1 MPDRKIILILGL
13 SLLIS
18 GFTNHTYSQ
27 TGFVFRYSTP
37 EDEYPSDIIET
48 SDGGFLICASIGS
61 WPITYQTLFIRL
73 NKNGDTVF
81 TKKIIQNQG
90 TCYINHFVKL
100 DNGTFMG
107 VGEKKIGDNPVRL
120 WLLTLSDSLKIISD
134 TSYLTGFWSFEHMV
148 YSFIN
153 HFRNVIVYGSA
164 FTYNGM
170 LGPFPYVFK
179 FSQTCDSLF
188 SHCYTN
194 PWGEEVFSM
203 MEKSDNSGYLMSM
216 LGSLSPPMIS
226 FSQFVTIDY
235 SFNITHLDSIPAD
248 LDLYLN
254 TKTLNDLEF
263 LVTGKKSIEYS
274 NPRTD
279 KIGILKLDSTF
290 HIKKEFFFGP
300 NDTVSY
306 PAYNTNLDFL
316 NVNNIFLGGVA
327 NQDWGGVFSYADSYI
342 LLGKLDSS
350 LNLTWRR
357 YFGGDSYYMVWSVIA
372 TTDGG
377 CIIGATT
384 NDLETQG
391 EERDIYILKVDSSG
405 LVTGINNQPP
415 VQSHEAIVY
424 PNPGD
429 DLLYVE
435 TQLKDAI
442 FHLFDLTGREVQ
454 SHGLFPGRNSIQ
466 VSDLNSG
473 LYVYKIIQ
481 KSQVKEYGKWINQ

>member
-1 MPDRKIILILGL
+1 MFKQKINPF
-13 SLLIS
+13 LLIFFCFS
-18 GFTNHTYSQ
+18 LVQGYSQ
-27 TGFVFRYSTP
+27 TGFVFRHSTSS
-37 EDEYPSDIIET
+37 DEFPNDIIET
-48 SDGGFLICASIGS
+48 SDGGFIVSISIGTY
-61 WPITYQTLFIRL
+61 PLDYQTLLIRL
-73 NKNGDTVF
+73 DQFGDTIR
-81 TKKIIQNQG
+81 TKKIIVPGG
-90 TCYINHFVKL
+90 TCFINDLIKL
-100 DNGTFMG
+100 DNGNYMG
-107 VGEKKIGDNPVRL
+107 LGLKKPDSISARL
-120 WLLTLSDSLKIISD
+120 WLLTISDSLTVIYD
-134 TSYLTGFWSFEHMV
+134 TTFSTVFTYCWNLYGFIDHMHN
-148 YSFIN
+148 I
-153 HFRNVIVYGSA
+153 IVYGDAIPHTDPPSP
-164 FTYNGM
+164 N
-170 LGPFPYVFK
+170 PFVFK
-179 FSQTCDSLF
+179 ISQSSDSLF
-188 SHCYTN
+188 SHYYTN
-194 PWGEEVFSM
+194 PWGQMVFSM
-203 MEKSDNSGYLMSM
+203 IEKHGNTGYLLSFE
-216 LGSLSPPMIS
+216 GSIDGPVANSPC
-226 FSQFVTIDY
+226 QFITMDY
-235 SFNITHLDSIPAD
+235 DFNINRTDSVPGGIEA
-248 LDLYLN
+248 YLN
-254 TKTLNDLEF
+254 VKTISDGEF
-263 LVTGKKSIEYS
+263 MITGLKHFWNS

-481 KSQVKEYGKWINQ
+481 NSQVKEYGKWINQ